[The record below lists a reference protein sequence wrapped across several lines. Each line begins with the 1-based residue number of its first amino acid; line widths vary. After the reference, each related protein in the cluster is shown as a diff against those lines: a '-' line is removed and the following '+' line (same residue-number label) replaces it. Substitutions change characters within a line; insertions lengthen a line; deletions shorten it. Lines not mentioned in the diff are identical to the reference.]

1 MLNAVMLSGI
11 LLFSG
16 QTFDFPAIWK
26 KVEGKWSY
34 VGQVKEKKQILAF
47 ETLNK
52 VFESTESLNTEKPNY
67 EVISVLQECV
77 KQNSNII
84 IILED
89 GKEQTLRPSD
99 SKQVLLVFDNLN
111 ESNQTD
117 LINRLVK
124 TSTNFFNTI
133 EFCLKFKERY
143 T

>member
-1 MLNAVMLSGI
+1 MNTVSLIKCFLEENEDGFKENLSTIINAKI
-11 LLFSG
+11 
-16 QTFDFPAIWK
+16 
-26 KVEGKWSY
+26 E
-34 VGQVKEKKQILAF
+34 EKKQILVF
-47 ETLNK
+47 ETLKK

-67 EVISVLQECV
+67 EIISVLQECV
-77 KQNSNII
+77 KQNSNIVI
-84 IILED
+84 VLED

>member
-1 MLNAVMLSGI
+1 MNTISLIKCL
-11 LLFSG
+11 
-16 QTFDFPAIWK
+16 
-26 KVEGKWSY
+26 VEGNDDGFKENLSNIINT
-34 VGQVKEKKQILAF
+34 KIEEKKQILAF
-47 ETLNK
+47 ETLNR
-52 VFESTESLNTEKPNY
+52 VFESEKSLNTEKPNY
-67 EVISVLQECV
+67 EVINVLQECV